1 MSRPAR
7 HAALLMFC
15 ALLSACATRSSVVVA
30 ADRAAVE
37 ALERQRFA
45 ALSRADVDQ
54 LGRWL
59 AADLTYCHS
68 TGVCQTRQQFLDDI
82 RAGTLRYRSIEVLAI
97 SARTLGSAVLLN
109 GRIAIEVEMQGQPNR
124 LQLVYTDAWERR
136 NGVWQ
141 LIAWHSSRAPAA
153 P

>member
-1 MSRPAR
+1 MSRPVH
-7 HAALLMFC
+7 HAALLLIC
-15 ALLSACATRSSVVVA
+15 AMLSACSARPARVA
-30 ADRAAVE
+30 APDTAAVE

-45 ALSRADVDQ
+45 ALSRADVEQ

-82 RAGTLRYRSIEVLAI
+82 RSGALRYRSIEVLAI
-97 SARTLGSAVLLN
+97 SARALGGAVLLN
-109 GRIAIEVEMQGQPNR
+109 GRIAVEVEMQGQPNR
-124 LQLVYTDAWERR
+124 LQLVYTDAWEQRD
-136 NGVWQ
+136 GAWQ
-141 LIAWHSSRAPAA
+141 LVAWHSSRAAAA

>member
-1 MSRPAR
+1 MSRPVQLV
-7 HAALLMFC
+7 ALL
-15 ALLSACATRSSVVVA
+15 LICATLCACTTRPPRVA
-30 ADRAAVE
+30 APDIAAVE

-45 ALSRADVDQ
+45 ALSRADVEQ
-54 LGRWL
+54 LGRSL

-82 RAGTLRYRSIEVLAI
+82 RSGALRYRSIDVLAI
-97 SARTLGSAVLLN
+97 SARALGGIVLLN
-109 GRIAIEVEMQGQPNR
+109 GRIAVEIEIQGQPNR

-136 NGVWQ
+136 DGAWQ
-141 LIAWHSSRAPAA
+141 LVAWHSSRAAAA